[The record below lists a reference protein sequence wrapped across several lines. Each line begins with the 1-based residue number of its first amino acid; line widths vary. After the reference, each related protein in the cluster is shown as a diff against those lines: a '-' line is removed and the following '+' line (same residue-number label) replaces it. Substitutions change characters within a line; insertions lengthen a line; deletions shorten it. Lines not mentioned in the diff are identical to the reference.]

1 MANIK
6 SARKRV
12 LIEEVRRL
20 RNRGIRSTV
29 HTAVRRFEGTLGA
42 SASATDREQAFRA
55 ACSELDRAVTR
66 GVLHRNAAARKK
78 SRLSKKFG
86 A

>member
-12 LIEEVRRL
+12 LIAEARRL
-20 RNRGIRSTV
+20 RNRSIRSTV
-29 HTAVRRFEGTLGA
+29 HTAVRHFEHTLHTEA
-42 SASATDREQAFRA
+42 AAADREQAFRA
-55 ACSELDRAVTR
+55 ACSDLDRAVTQ

-78 SRLSKKFG
+78 SRLAKKFG